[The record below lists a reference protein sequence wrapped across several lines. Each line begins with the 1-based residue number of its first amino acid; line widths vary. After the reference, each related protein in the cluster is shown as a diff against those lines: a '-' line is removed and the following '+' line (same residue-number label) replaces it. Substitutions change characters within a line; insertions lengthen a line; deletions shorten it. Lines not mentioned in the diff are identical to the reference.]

1 MTKEISVWFVILL
14 LAGCGNSELQF
25 ALIGDNPYGDDNVFK
40 YEKLIEDINSS
51 DVSWVIHLGDMKNGR
66 SSCSDEKFLSL
77 YELNSKFHMPF
88 VLTPGDNDWFDC
100 RRESAGSWGRMNRLN
115 KLREIFF
122 QEDHPLEAET
132 QSETSVY
139 SEFVEN
145 ALWVQEDILFA
156 TVHLVGVSGREGGL
170 DLHGYIQDAAVE
182 WLQTIFKRARE
193 KNVRAV
199 FVATQADIFPY
210 SVEPDWLK
218 LECPSCNFIRKYY
231 EPFYEALK
239 QELSNFDNQVLLA
252 VGDTHIFR
260 VDKPLYDKNQ
270 LVINFTRVEV
280 FGSEQVHWVKV
291 NLSKSDGVFVIEQE
305 FVEGN

>member
-1 MTKEISVWFVILL
+1 MIKEISVWFAILL

-66 SSCSDEKFLSL
+66 SGCSDEEFLSL

-100 RRESAGSWGRMNRLN
+100 RRESAGNWGRMNRLN

-145 ALWVQEDILFA
+145 VLWVQEDILFS

-182 WLQTIFKRARE
+182 WLQTIFQRARE
-193 KNVRAV
+193 KNVKAV
-199 FVATQADIFPY
+199 FIATQADIFPY

-239 QELSNFDNQVLLA
+239 KELASFDNQVLLA

-270 LVINFTRVEV
+270 LVTNFTRVEV

-291 NLSKSDGVFVIEQE
+291 SLSESDGIFVIEQE

>member
-1 MTKEISVWFVILL
+1 MTKEISVWFVIFL

-51 DVSWVIHLGDMKNGR
+51 DVNWVIHLGDMKNGR

-218 LECPSCNFIRKYY
+218 LECPSCNFVRKYY
-231 EPFYEALK
+231 EPFNEALK
-239 QELSNFDNQVLLA
+239 KELSTFDNQVLLA

-270 LVINFTRVEV
+270 LVTNFTRVEV

-291 NLSKSDGVFVIEQE
+291 NLSESDGVFVIEQE

>member
-1 MTKEISVWFVILL
+1 MIKEISVWFAILL

-66 SSCSDEKFLSL
+66 SGCSDEEFLSL

-145 ALWVQEDILFA
+145 VLWVQEDILFS
-156 TVHLVGVSGREGGL
+156 TFS
-170 DLHGYIQDAAVE
+170 
-182 WLQTIFKRARE
+182 RA
-193 KNVRAV
+193 
-199 FVATQADIFPY
+199 F
-210 SVEPDWLK
+210 
-218 LECPSCNFIRKYY
+218 
-231 EPFYEALK
+231 
-239 QELSNFDNQVLLA
+239 
-252 VGDTHIFR
+252 
-260 VDKPLYDKNQ
+260 
-270 LVINFTRVEV
+270 
-280 FGSEQVHWVKV
+280 
-291 NLSKSDGVFVIEQE
+291 
-305 FVEGN
+305 

>member
-1 MTKEISVWFVILL
+1 MTKEISVWFVIFL

-270 LVINFTRVEV
+270 LVTNFTRVEV
-280 FGSEQVHWVKV
+280 FGSKQVHWVKV
-291 NLSKSDGVFVIEQE
+291 NLSESDGVFVIEQE

>member
-1 MTKEISVWFVILL
+1 MGFWL
-14 LAGCGNSELQF
+14 
-25 ALIGDNPYGDDNVFK
+25 FK
-40 YEKLIEDINSS
+40 TTE
-51 DVSWVIHLGDMKNGR
+51 
-66 SSCSDEKFLSL
+66 
-77 YELNSKFHMPF
+77 
-88 VLTPGDNDWFDC
+88 
-100 RRESAGSWGRMNRLN
+100 
-115 KLREIFF
+115 
-122 QEDHPLEAET
+122 HPLDAET

-145 ALWVQEDILFA
+145 ALWVQEDILFS

-182 WLQTIFKRARE
+182 WLQTIFQRARE
-193 KNVRAV
+193 KNVKAL
-199 FVATQADIFPY
+199 FIATQADIFPY

-270 LVINFTRVEV
+270 LVTNFTRVEV

-291 NLSKSDGVFVIEQE
+291 NLSESDGVFVIEQE

>member
-1 MTKEISVWFVILL
+1 MTKEISVWFVIFL

-51 DVSWVIHLGDMKNGR
+51 DVNWVIHLGDMKNGR

-193 KNVRAV
+193 NNVRAV

-270 LVINFTRVEV
+270 LVTNFTRVEV

-291 NLSKSDGVFVIEQE
+291 NLSESDGVFVIEQE

>member
-260 VDKPLYDKNQ
+260 VDKPLYVKNQ
-270 LVINFTRVEV
+270 MVTNFTRVEV

-291 NLSKSDGVFVIEQE
+291 NLSESDGVFVIEQE

>member
-1 MTKEISVWFVILL
+1 MIKEISVWFAILL

-51 DVSWVIHLGDMKNGR
+51 HVSWVIHLGDMKNGR
-66 SSCSDEKFLSL
+66 SGCSDEEFLSL

-100 RRESAGSWGRMNRLN
+100 RRESAGNWGRMNRLN

-145 ALWVQEDILFA
+145 VLWVQEDILFS

-182 WLQTIFKRARE
+182 WLQTIFQRARE
-193 KNVRAV
+193 KNVKAV
-199 FVATQADIFPY
+199 FIATQADIFPY

-239 QELSNFDNQVLLA
+239 KELASFDNQVLLA

-270 LVINFTRVEV
+270 LVTNFTRVEV

-291 NLSKSDGVFVIEQE
+291 SLSESDGIFVIEQE

>member
-1 MTKEISVWFVILL
+1 MIKEISVWFAILL

-66 SSCSDEKFLSL
+66 SGCSDEEFLSL

-100 RRESAGSWGRMNRLN
+100 RRESAGNWGRMNRLN

-145 ALWVQEDILFA
+145 VLWVQEDILFS

-182 WLQTIFKRARE
+182 WLQTIFQRARE
-193 KNVRAV
+193 KNVKAV
-199 FVATQADIFPY
+199 FIATQADIFPY

-239 QELSNFDNQVLLA
+239 KELVSFDNQVLLA

-270 LVINFTRVEV
+270 LVTNFTRVEV

-291 NLSKSDGVFVIEQE
+291 SLSESDGIFVIEQE

>member
-1 MTKEISVWFVILL
+1 MIKEISVWFAIFF

-66 SSCSDEKFLSL
+66 SGCSDEEFLSL

-100 RRESAGSWGRMNRLN
+100 RRESAGNWGRMNRLN

-145 ALWVQEDILFA
+145 VLWVQEDILFS

-182 WLQTIFKRARE
+182 WLQTIFQRARE
-193 KNVRAV
+193 KNVKAV
-199 FVATQADIFPY
+199 FIATQADIFPY

-239 QELSNFDNQVLLA
+239 KELASFDNQVLLA

-270 LVINFTRVEV
+270 LVTNFTRVEV

-291 NLSKSDGVFVIEQE
+291 SLSESDGIFVIEQE

>member
-1 MTKEISVWFVILL
+1 MTIKMSLWFVTILL
-14 LAGCGNSELQF
+14 SGCGNSELQF
-25 ALIGDNPYGDDNVFK
+25 ALIGDNPYGEDNLHK
-40 YEKLIEDINSS
+40 YENLIEDINSS
-51 DVSWVIHLGDMKNGR
+51 NVSWVVHLGDLKNGI
-66 SSCSDEKFLSL
+66 SNCSDEKFLSL
-77 YELNSKFHMPF
+77 YELNSKFRVPF

-100 RRESAGSWGRMNRLN
+100 RRESAGNWGRMNRLN

-122 QEDHPLEAET
+122 REEHPLGAET
-132 QSETSVY
+132 QSETSLY

-145 ALWVQEDILFA
+145 ALWVAGDVLFS

-170 DLHGYIQDAAVE
+170 DLHGYVQDAAID
-182 WLQTIFKRARE
+182 WLQTIFQRARE
-193 KNVRAV
+193 QNVKAV
-199 FVATQADIFPY
+199 FIATQADFFPY
-210 SVEPDWLK
+210 SVEPDWLN
-218 LECPSCNFIRKYY
+218 LECPDCNFVRKHY

-239 QELSNFDNQVLLA
+239 NELSAYDNQVLLA

-280 FGSEQVHWVKV
+280 FGSEQVHWVRV
-291 NLSKSDGVFVIEQE
+291 SLSESDAVFVIEQE

>member
-1 MTKEISVWFVILL
+1 MTKEISVWFVIFL

-25 ALIGDNPYGDDNVFK
+25 ALIGDNPYGDDKVFK

-51 DVSWVIHLGDMKNGR
+51 DVSWVIHLGDMKDGR

-270 LVINFTRVEV
+270 LVTNFTRVEV

-291 NLSKSDGVFVIEQE
+291 NLSESDGVFVIEQE

>member
-1 MTKEISVWFVILL
+1 MIKEISVWFAILL

-66 SSCSDEKFLSL
+66 SGCSDEEFLSL
-77 YELNSKFHMPF
+77 YELNSKFQMPF

-100 RRESAGSWGRMNRLN
+100 RRESAGNWGRMNRLN

-145 ALWVQEDILFA
+145 VLWVQEDILFS

-182 WLQTIFKRARE
+182 WLQTIFQRARE
-193 KNVRAV
+193 KNVKAV
-199 FVATQADIFPY
+199 FIATQADIFPY

-239 QELSNFDNQVLLA
+239 KELASFDNQVLLA

-270 LVINFTRVEV
+270 LVTNFTRVEV

-291 NLSKSDGVFVIEQE
+291 SLSESDGIFVIEQE